1 MYQPPEPPEIL
12 YAPCTPRIYGT
23 CELIGKAKDET
34 GTLTFKSRLDEG
46 DQQLLLATLN
56 SSSYLNQPIVV
67 KLVSG
72 SYSQQVHEHL
82 AAKGLAP
89 KLYGYAK
96 VDGAPTAYVMEYLDP
111 SEWETLHR
119 SMNENS
125 TVLFRTELRKALE
138 DIVSALKSKNYVHGD
153 LRPNNIMIRKDL
165 SKQPLGLMV
174 VDFDWAGEASK
185 VYYPAERNPEIT
197 GIKWPGEAGG
207 KIESDHD
214 WKLISSWLQ

>member
-1 MYQPPEPPEIL
+1 MSQPPEPSKIRF
-12 YAPCTPRIYGT
+12 APCTPRIYGI
-23 CELIGKAKDET
+23 CELIGKPKDET
-34 GTLTFKSRLDEG
+34 GTLTFESKLYEAN
-46 DQQLLLATLN
+46 QQLLLATLN
-56 SSSYLNQPIVV
+56 SSSYSNQSVVV
-67 KLVSG
+67 KLVSR

-119 SMNENS
+119 FMNASS
-125 TVLFRTELRKALE
+125 TVLSRTELRKALE
-138 DIVSALKSKNYVHGD
+138 DIVRALKSKNYVHGD
-153 LRPNNIMIRKDL
+153 LRPNNIMICKDM

-174 VDFDWAGEASK
+174 VDYDWAGEASK
-185 VYYPAERNPEIT
+185 VYYPAERNPEIA

-207 KIESDHD
+207 KIENGHD
-214 WKLISSWLQ
+214 WKLISSWL

>member
-1 MYQPPEPPEIL
+1 
-12 YAPCTPRIYGT
+12 
-23 CELIGKAKDET
+23 
-34 GTLTFKSRLDEG
+34 
-46 DQQLLLATLN
+46 
-56 SSSYLNQPIVV
+56 
-67 KLVSG
+67 
-72 SYSQQVHEHL
+72 L

-96 VDGAPTAYVMEYLDP
+96 VDGAPTAYVMEYLDR

-119 SMNENS
+119 FMNAS
-125 TVLFRTELRKALE
+125 SIVLSRAELRKALE

-185 VYYPAERNPEIT
+185 VYYPPGRNPEIK
-197 GIKWPGEAGG
+197 GIKWPGKAGG
-207 KIESDHD
+207 KIEDGHD
-214 WKLISSWLQ
+214 WELITSWLRC

>member
-1 MYQPPEPPEIL
+1 
-12 YAPCTPRIYGT
+12 
-23 CELIGKAKDET
+23 LIGKAKDET
-34 GTLTFKSRLDEG
+34 GTLTFKSRLYEAG
-46 DQQLLLATLN
+46 QQLLLATLN
-56 SSSYLNQPIVV
+56 SSSSYSNQPVVV
-67 KLVSG
+67 KLVSR

-89 KLYGYAK
+89 KLYGYTK

-119 SMNENS
+119 FMNASS
-125 TVLFRTELRKALE
+125 TVLSRTELRKALE
-138 DIVSALKSKNYVHGD
+138 DIVRALKSNNYVHGD

-174 VDFDWAGEASK
+174 VDYDWAGEASK
-185 VYYPAERNPEIT
+185 VYYPAERNPEIE

-207 KIESDHD
+207 KIENGHD
-214 WKLISSWLQ
+214 WKLISSWL

>member
-1 MYQPPEPPEIL
+1 MSQPPEPPKIPF
-12 YAPCTPRIYGT
+12 APCTPRIYGT
-23 CELIGKAKDET
+23 CELIGKPKDET
-34 GTLTFKSRLDEG
+34 GTLTFKSKLDEG

-56 SSSYLNQPIVV
+56 SSSHPDQPVVV

-82 AAKGLAP
+82 ATKGLAP

-119 SMNENS
+119 FMNAS
-125 TVLFRTELRKALE
+125 SAVLSRTELRKALE
-138 DIVSALKSKNYVHGD
+138 DIVRALESKNYVHGD

-165 SKQPLGLMV
+165 SKQSLGLMV
-174 VDFDWAGEASK
+174 VDYDWAGEASK
-185 VYYPAERNPEIT
+185 VYYPAERNPEIK

-207 KIESDHD
+207 KIEDGHD
-214 WKLISSWLQ
+214 WKLVLSWF

>member
-1 MYQPPEPPEIL
+1 
-12 YAPCTPRIYGT
+12 
-23 CELIGKAKDET
+23 
-34 GTLTFKSRLDEG
+34 
-46 DQQLLLATLN
+46 
-56 SSSYLNQPIVV
+56 
-67 KLVSG
+67 
-72 SYSQQVHEHL
+72 L

-96 VDGAPTAYVMEYLDP
+96 VDGAPTAYVMEYLDR

-119 SMNENS
+119 FMNASS
-125 TVLFRTELRKALE
+125 TVLSRAELRKALE

-185 VYYPAERNPEIT
+185 VYYPPGRNPEIK
-197 GIKWPGEAGG
+197 GIKWPGKAGG
-207 KIESDHD
+207 KIEDGHD
-214 WKLISSWLQ
+214 WELITSWLRC